1 MTLVL
6 VSGPVSEP
14 LTLAEAK
21 SWVRV
26 TDGSDDS
33 LLQSLIVSARLAVEA
48 ATNRILIT
56 QQWRLALDAWPMNGV
71 LPLPLAPVRSIS
83 RVRVLDGAGVAR
95 DQSLSLF
102 TLDASLD
109 RARIVLGS
117 PLVAPGVAS
126 GGVTI
131 DVVAGYGDAAS
142 AVPEPLRLAMRQII
156 AFWYA
161 NRGDGDLG
169 AAGLPA
175 SVVAMLAP
183 YRIWRLA

>member
-6 VSGPVSEP
+6 VSGPASEP

-21 SWVRV
+21 NWVKV
-26 TDGSDDS
+26 SDGADDG

-48 ATNRILIT
+48 ATNRILMT
-56 QQWRLALDAWPMNGV
+56 QQWRLVLDAWPANGT
-71 LPLPLAPVRSIS
+71 LPLPLTPVRSIS
-83 RVRVLDGAGVAR
+83 RVTVVDGAGVAQ

-102 TLDASLD
+102 KLDASPD
-109 RARIVLGS
+109 RARILLGS
-117 PLVAPGVAS
+117 PLPAPGVAS

-131 DVVAGYGDAAS
+131 EVVAGYGDAAS

-161 NRGDGDLG
+161 NRGDGSFA
-169 AAGLPA
+169 AAGLPS
-175 SVVAMLAP
+175 SVGAMLAP
-183 YRIWRLA
+183 FRIRRLA

>member
-6 VSGPVSEP
+6 VSGPSIEP

-21 SWVRV
+21 NWVKV
-26 TDGSDDS
+26 TDGADDA

-48 ATNRILIT
+48 ATNRLLIT
-56 QQWRLALDAWPMNGV
+56 QQWRLTLDAWPLKGA
-71 LPLPLAPVRSIS
+71 LPLPITPVRSIS
-83 RVRVLDGAGVAR
+83 RVRVLDGGGVAR
-95 DQSLSLF
+95 DLSLSLF

-126 GGVTI
+126 GGVSM
-131 DVVAGYGDAAS
+131 DLVAGYGDAAS
-142 AVPEPLRLAMRQII
+142 AIPEPLRLAMRHII

-161 NRGDGDLG
+161 NRGDGDAG

-175 SVVAMLAP
+175 SVTAMLAP
-183 YRIWRLA
+183 YRIRRLA